1 VDDFSVSRISLLTTP
16 LITHERL
23 STSIASDVL
32 AGTSNMWVAG
42 RFDDNAIG
50 LDESSETPP
59 DINARSLRLRPLES
73 ERPISVA
80 HIATKADWVLAI
92 SDKGL
97 LYSWGSDADGVYGD
111 ATSNEQRK
119 RPTTTPHKV
128 NCLCAAREHRLRAVA
143 VGSAHAAVLTE
154 SGLVYWYVLNPQHYT
169 DTVCITHMHHIHF
182 PTHAPLLVP
191 RTRTRTRASV
201 AKSCAQRYECSWGD
215 HMDGQLGVGRLSS
228 AKGSQQWQR
237 VDVPCL
243 LPLRPTVGSIA
254 MGGAHSLALTDS
266 GHVYSWGRAKN
277 GRLGHGDSDSAAVH
291 TPRVLRALIDR
302 RVSNR

>member
-42 RFDDNAIG
+42 RFDDNAIV

-154 SGLVYWYVLNPQHYT
+154 SGLVYWYVLNRQYYMT
-169 DTVCITHMHHIHF
+169 L
-182 PTHAPLLVP
+182 HASHASHSLSHAG
-191 RTRTRTRASV
+191 TTARARARARAHLS
-201 AKSCAQRYECSWGD
+201 AKSCLRTVYGMECSWGD

-266 GHVYSWGRAKN
+266 GQVYSWGRAKN